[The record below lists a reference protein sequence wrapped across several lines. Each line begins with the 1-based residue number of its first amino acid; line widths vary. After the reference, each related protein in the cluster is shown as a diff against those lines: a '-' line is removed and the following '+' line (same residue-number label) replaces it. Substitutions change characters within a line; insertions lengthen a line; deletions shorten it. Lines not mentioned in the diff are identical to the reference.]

1 MGISIWHLLV
11 ILVVV
16 FVLFGAGK
24 LPRMMGDIGRGIRS
38 LKQGL
43 RSGEGEESA
52 PVKLV
57 AEEAETV
64 KPAPRKKR
72 KS

>member
-1 MGISIWHLLV
+1 MGLSIWHLLV
-11 ILVVV
+11 LLLVV

-43 RSGEGEESA
+43 KGEEGEEPGA
-52 PVKLV
+52 GAKLV
-57 AEEAETV
+57 NEETE
-64 KPAPRKKR
+64 KPKPQKK